1 MYEKFPVPLIN
12 RLEKHY
18 LGMETMLT
26 EGERGYGGVRST
38 ISAWRPCSQ
47 KVNLDPDFKFGS
59 GL

>member
-26 EGERGYGGVRST
+26 EGEGGYGGGEKHYLGMET
-38 ISAWRPCSQ
+38 M
-47 KVNLDPDFKFGS
+47 LTEGEFGS